1 MEYTGSEKRIKAI
14 IILMYFPGILDINTK
29 GTDST
34 HIVTIG
40 SKTVVM
46 SCLRGDGW
54 KLVRYNLKNGAEV
67 DSASLQRSPDGLAEV
82 HMSSKDCV
90 AVAYGYVLNGTMW
103 NFKKYIDERLGLA
116 VLENLEQEGRVSSL
130 EKSWNSVIYYKRKH
144 SSRLRTVLCRGR
156 RAGGG
161 GCASCFP
168 GGVCAQG
175 DVCPWGGLCPG
186 PDTPL

>member
-1 MEYTGSEKRIKAI
+1 MRHNTD
-14 IILMYFPGILDINTK
+14 LYFLLIFAGTLDINTK

-90 AVAYGYVLNGTMW
+90 AVAYGYVLSGTMW
-103 NFKKYIDERLGLA
+103 NFKKYIDERQGCSGEPQGSHSDWKNWKTWKNGKA
-116 VLENLEQEGRVSSL
+116 FSS
-130 EKSWNSVIYYKRKH
+130 
-144 SSRLRTVLCRGR
+144 
-156 RAGGG
+156 
-161 GCASCFP
+161 
-168 GGVCAQG
+168 QG
-175 DVCPWGGLCPG
+175 KVREF
-186 PDTPL
+186 